1 MSDKTEEKI
10 IEIFQ
15 SVFFLG
21 TSEVSSLTRD
31 NSDKWDSMAQT
42 SIILCLEEEFN
53 LQIDFDTSE
62 ELDSFEYIVA
72 FIQSKL

>member
-1 MSDKTEEKI
+1 MSDNTEEKI
-10 IEIFQ
+10 SEIFR

-21 TSEVSSLTRD
+21 TSEVSTLTRD

-53 LQIDFDTSE
+53 LQIDFDTS
-62 ELDSFEYIVA
+62 
-72 FIQSKL
+72 